1 MTTLTETQFALVH
14 GKETSIL
21 LETEALAK
29 MAQLKTAGEEAML
42 FKQVQVNVVA
52 SIVEEPVCNGKT
64 KPKRISTFSAPRIAG
79 GVAPR
84 VAVAKAK
91 TKAPAVQKRVKR
103 TVESLTAMKADVAK
117 FITKTPDC
125 SVNAIADALKLTPK
139 DLALPMRQM
148 VAAKDIISKGK
159 ARGVRYFPG
168 KK

>member
-21 LETEALAK
+21 LETEALVK

-52 SIVEEPVCNGKT
+52 SIVEEPVCKGNGK
-64 KPKRISTFSAPRIAG
+64 PGRPVFSAPRIAG
-79 GVAPR
+79 GTAPR
-84 VAVAKAK
+84 LAAAKAK
-91 TKAPAVQKRVKR
+91 AKAPAVQKRVKR